1 MVRRPGSAACGK
13 GSLGER
19 VNKVADNKV
28 LVGEVV
34 EGDAGAPG
42 EERARGAGPA
52 AFHGHGR
59 DRHLWSFWRRV
70 RMGCLLNGG
79 PK

>member
-1 MVRRPGSAACGK
+1 MELTLESPDQRFRVEGMVRRTRSTARGK

-19 VNKVADNKV
+19 VDEVADDKV

-42 EERARGAGPA
+42 EEGAGGAGSA
-52 AFHGHGR
+52 AFHGR
-59 DRHLWSFWRRV
+59 DRHLWRV
-70 RMGCLLNGG
+70 
-79 PK
+79 